1 MKTTRNCLAVSG
13 NGRATRCVWNNGS
26 DLLMSYI
33 ANLYYESLDIGL
45 KYLPKLTNKH
55 FQLTSY
61 SVLNVR
67 LAVQILS
74 FSVGKVLQEFGPQ
87 DAAGTAKLCMLMD
100 SFFDCLNVRNTDEF
114 KTKRKPNLKPY
125 PDPQDEHFDLLKYEF
140 LKYFK
145 D

>member
-1 MKTTRNCLAVSG
+1 
-13 NGRATRCVWNNGS
+13 
-26 DLLMSYI
+26 MSHR

-45 KYLPKLTNKH
+45 KYLPQLTNEH

-67 LAVQILS
+67 LAVQVLS
-74 FSVGKVLQEFGPQ
+74 SLVGKVLQEFGPQ

-114 KTKRKPNLKPY
+114 KTKRKPSLKSY
-125 PDPQDEHFDLLKYEF
+125 PDAQDERFGWLNEF

-145 D
+145 DRKDSIENK

>member
-1 MKTTRNCLAVSG
+1 
-13 NGRATRCVWNNGS
+13 
-26 DLLMSYI
+26 MSHR

-45 KYLPKLTNKH
+45 KYLPQLTNEH
-55 FQLTSY
+55 LQLTSY

-67 LAVQILS
+67 LAVQVLS
-74 FSVGKVLQEFGPQ
+74 FLVGKVLQEFGPQ

-114 KTKRKPNLKPY
+114 KTKRKPSLKSY
-125 PDPQDEHFDLLKYEF
+125 PGAQDERFGWLNEF

-145 D
+145 DRKDSIENK

>member
-1 MKTTRNCLAVSG
+1 
-13 NGRATRCVWNNGS
+13 
-26 DLLMSYI
+26 MSHR

-45 KYLPKLTNKH
+45 KYLPQLTNEH

-67 LAVQILS
+67 VAVQVLS
-74 FSVGKVLQEFGPQ
+74 SLVGKVLQEFGPQ

-114 KTKRKPNLKPY
+114 KTKRKPSLKSY
-125 PDPQDEHFDLLKYEF
+125 PDARDERFGWLNEF

-145 D
+145 DRKDSIENK

>member
-1 MKTTRNCLAVSG
+1 
-13 NGRATRCVWNNGS
+13 
-26 DLLMSYI
+26 MSHR

-45 KYLPKLTNKH
+45 KYLPQLTNEH

-67 LAVQILS
+67 LAVQVLS
-74 FSVGKVLQEFGPQ
+74 FLVGKVLQEFGPQ

-100 SFFDCLNVRNTDEF
+100 SFFDYLNVRNTDEF
-114 KTKRKPNLKPY
+114 KTKRKPSLKSY
-125 PDPQDEHFDLLKYEF
+125 PDAQDERFGWLNEF

-145 D
+145 DRKDSIENK